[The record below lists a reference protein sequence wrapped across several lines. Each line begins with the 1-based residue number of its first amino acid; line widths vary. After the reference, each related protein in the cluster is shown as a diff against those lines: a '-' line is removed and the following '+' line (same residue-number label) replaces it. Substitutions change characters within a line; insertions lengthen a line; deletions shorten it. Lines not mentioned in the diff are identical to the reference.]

1 MPCLKC
7 KKKGIP
13 MICKYCNLGFCSR
26 CILLEMHDCSGAELK
41 KQDTLK
47 NLKTQLEFK
56 KPPKVEII

>member
-26 CILLEMHDCSGAELK
+26 CILLEMHDCSGAGLK

>member
-1 MPCLKC
+1 
-7 KKKGIP
+7 
-13 MICKYCNLGFCSR
+13 
-26 CILLEMHDCSGAELK
+26 MHDCSGAGLK

>member
-26 CILLEMHDCSGAELK
+26 CILLEMHNCSGANLK
-41 KQDTLK
+41 KQDNLDK
-47 NLKTQLEFK
+47 LKTQLEFK
-56 KPPKVEII
+56 KTPKVEII

>member
-13 MICKYCNLGFCSR
+13 MICKYYNLGFCSR

-56 KPPKVEII
+56 KPPKVETI

>member
-56 KPPKVEII
+56 KHPKFETI

>member
-13 MICKYCNLGFCSR
+13 MICKYCNLGFCSK
-26 CILLEMHDCSGAELK
+26 CILLEMHNCSGAELK
-41 KQDTLK
+41 KQDNLDK
-47 NLKTQLEFK
+47 LKTQLEFK

>member
-56 KPPKVEII
+56 KPHKVETI